1 MMRGKAY
8 RTNQNSTTTRIE
20 VNQRANRK
28 AAATVATIAEAE
40 EAEAQPLTCTA
51 RGLLTSTSKRKDTDR
66 CQEQLPRNTDP
77 KTAYIAA
84 DMIQT
89 ITPLPQSTYQQL
101 F

>member
-1 MMRGKAY
+1 MRRKAY
-8 RTNQNSTTTRIE
+8 RTGQNSTKTRIE

-28 AAATVATIAEAE
+28 VAATVAAVVEAE

-51 RGLLTSTSKRKDTDR
+51 RGLLTSTSKRKDTNR
-66 CQEQLPRNTDP
+66 CQ
-77 KTAYIAA
+77 